1 MLKAINRWLGR
12 GTREARAVH
21 PRELLKS
28 AGNVHLAVAALLI
41 ASLCIM
47 LGVRYDSVNE
57 QNALRRERQLLGMA
71 FDQVRLNLTSQV
83 GTLAR
88 SFSVPDGRAKQDVLA
103 LLHAAIAESV
113 GISPTSL
120 ETFLTEDGRA
130 SAGIGKLG
138 QGLQERFS
146 HSRDVALKLAS
157 PLRHKSAF
165 QSADIV
171 RIGDELAIVAL
182 GVAVQIDRSAADGGR
197 PSPPLLVAVY
207 WLDADATALLKDK
220 LLSPSLQLAVM
231 EAGSAPRKN
240 ALVIANGLG
249 EPIGSLVWDKSDDRD
264 DTRTYGL
271 LLAAILFI
279 SAIAIG
285 VISRNKRRQISEL
298 VGEVEA
304 QVYDVA
310 MRDPL
315 TGLLNRA
322 SFKRKL
328 EGLVAARR
336 GNQLIGIVYVDLDRF
351 KQVND
356 GFGHLKGDELLCAVT
371 ERLQDLA
378 ATGLTVARLGGD
390 EFAMIVEDRDTPE
403 AIMALAERACEVLGF
418 PFQLGDVEAVIGG
431 SVGVSICP
439 MDGDEHQ
446 ELLRRADIAMYRAKT
461 GGRSN
466 TIRFDISMDNDVQEL
481 KALEADL
488 RHAIERNELSL
499 AYQPFWASDGQ
510 TIVGV
515 EALLRWNHP
524 KRGTVSPAFFIPIAE
539 ESGLIHEMGEWAIAN
554 ALRQCRPWG
563 GIILAVNVSPSQFKR
578 PGLGVRIKELIA
590 ETGFEPE
597 RLEIEITEGVLIDDA
612 DAAVKFIRGFKEIGV
627 HIALDDF
634 GTGFSS
640 LSYLRRFPFDKLKVD
655 QSFVRALGSG
665 PGTAAIIH
673 SVIALG
679 RALGMTV
686 HAEGVETLEH
696 HIFLRAAGCHHLQ
709 GFLFSRPLTPEAFEA
724 LMLTKTVR
732 PAPKAMFGGA
742 REAVP
747 LPAISQPGLEQGANL
762 DAAGPD
768 LAAQLRARVAE
779 MKLALGGADASPEE
793 KTAADSDGQTSTPH
807 AAAS

>member
-1 MLKAINRWLGR
+1 MIANWLKR
-12 GTREARAVH
+12 ARQQQRAAH

-28 AGNVHLAVAALLI
+28 AGNVHVAVAALFFAALSI
-41 ASLCIM
+41 LLS
-47 LGVRYDSVNE
+47 VRHDSVNE
-57 QNALRRERQLLGMA
+57 HNAMRRERQLLGLA
-71 FDQVRLNLTSQV
+71 FDQTRLNLTSHVAGIASNFQV
-83 GTLAR
+83 PQGR
-88 SFSVPDGRAKQDVLA
+88 SQHEMLTSI
-103 LLHAAIAESV
+103 HASIVDNIGAA
-113 GISPTSL
+113 PTSL
-120 ETFLTEDGRA
+120 EVFLLDDGMPT
-130 SAGIGKLG
+130 AGVIMPGMALA
-138 QGLQERFS
+138 ERFGLVS
-146 HSRDVALKLAS
+146 DAFANLSS
-157 PLRHKSAF
+157 PLRNSPVF
-165 QSADIV
+165 SSADLV
-171 RIGDELAIVAL
+171 QIGDRVAFMALAVANQT
-182 GVAVQIDRSAADGGR
+182 AVLERESRRTA
-197 PSPPLLVAVY
+197 PVLLAVY
-207 WLDADATALLKDK
+207 WLDEAATAILRRK
-220 LLSPSLQLAVM
+220 LLSPSLRIRTAAPDA
-231 EAGSAPRKN
+231 AGN
-240 ALVIANGLG
+240 ATAMTLVNMLG
-249 EPIGSLVWDKSDDRD
+249 EPLGSLVWDKPGDRED
-264 DTRTYGL
+264 IRFQGL
-271 LLAAILFI
+271 LLAAILMLTAVAVGI
-279 SAIAIG
+279 
-285 VISRNKRRQISEL
+285 ISRKKRLQISEL

-328 EGLVAARR
+328 ESLVASRR
-336 GNQLIGIVYVDLDRF
+336 SHQLIGIIYVDLDRF

-378 ATGLTVARLGGD
+378 TSGLTVARLGGD
-390 EFAMIVEDRDTPE
+390 EFAMIVEDRNTPD
-403 AIMALAERACEVLGF
+403 AIMTLAERACEALGF

-431 SVGVSICP
+431 SIGVSICP

-488 RHAIERNELSL
+488 RHALQRKEMSL

-510 TIVGV
+510 TILGV

-524 KRGTVSPAFFIPIAE
+524 KRGAVSPAFFIPIAE
-539 ESGLIHEMGEWAIAN
+539 EAGLIHEIGEWAIAT
-554 ALRQCRPWG
+554 AMRQCKPWG
-563 GIILAVNVSPSQFKR
+563 GITLAVNISPSQFKR
-578 PGLGVRIKELIA
+578 PGLGARIKELIVDS
-590 ETGFEPE
+590 GFEPE

-655 QSFVRALGSG
+655 QSFVKALGSG
-665 PGTAAIIH
+665 PGTSAIIH

-709 GFLFSRPLTPEAFEA
+709 GFLFSRPLTPEDFEA

-732 PAPKAMFGGA
+732 AAARPMFADA
-742 REAVP
+742 RSTAP
-747 LPAISQPGLEQGANL
+747 LPSGSLTLPDHKADDG
-762 DAAGPD
+762 AAGPD

-779 MKLALGGADASPEE
+779 MKLALGGPDAARATEIAADAS
-793 KTAADSDGQTSTPH
+793 ATPPP
-807 AAAS
+807 AQSAQG

>member
-1 MLKAINRWLGR
+1 MLTSINSWFKRTPR
-12 GTREARAVH
+12 NERAAH

-28 AGNVHLAVAALLI
+28 AGNVHIAVAALII
-41 ASLCIM
+41 ASVCI
-47 LGVRYDSVNE
+47 LLSVRYDSANE
-57 QNALRRERQLLGMA
+57 DNALRRERQLLGLA
-71 FDQVRLNLTSQV
+71 FDQVRLNITSHVAGIASNFRVPEGRSGRDMLTAMHLSIV
-83 GTLAR
+83 DSVNIAPSSLEVFLVHDGVPAAGVLKDGTSIQESFDRIRDPFQKLSNPLRSTSVFNSADLIKIGEELA
-88 SFSVPDGRAKQDVLA
+88 VV
-103 LLHAAIAESV
+103 AIAIASQRE
-113 GISPTSL
+113 
-120 ETFLTEDGRA
+120 A
-130 SAGIGKLG
+130 SAKGTT
-138 QGLQERFS
+138 
-146 HSRDVALKLAS
+146 AS
-157 PLRHKSAF
+157 AP
-165 QSADIV
+165 V
-171 RIGDELAIVAL
+171 
-182 GVAVQIDRSAADGGR
+182 
-197 PSPPLLVAVY
+197 LVTVY
-207 WLDADATALLKDK
+207 WLDEAAIKLLRHK
-220 LLSPSLQLAVM
+220 LLSPSLDVSLQPARTIHSKASLSLV
-231 EAGSAPRKN
+231 N
-240 ALVIANGLG
+240 ALG
-249 EPIGSLVWDKSDDRD
+249 EPQGLLVWDKAGDRD
-264 DTRTYGL
+264 DMRFHGL
-271 LLAAILFI
+271 LLAGILFLT
-279 SAIAIG
+279 AIAVG
-285 VISRNKRRQISEL
+285 VISRKKRLQISEL

-328 EGLVAARR
+328 ESLVANRR
-336 GNQLIGIVYVDLDRF
+336 SNELIGIIYVDLDRF

-371 ERLQDLA
+371 ERLNDLSS
-378 ATGLTVARLGGD
+378 TGLTVARLGGD
-390 EFAMIVEDRDTPE
+390 EFAMIVEDRNTPE
-403 AIMALAERACEVLGF
+403 AIMALAERACEALGF

-431 SVGVSICP
+431 SIGVSICP

-466 TIRFDISMDNDVQEL
+466 TIRFDVSMDNDVQEL
-481 KALEADL
+481 RALEADL
-488 RHAIERNELSL
+488 RHAIQRNELSL
-499 AYQPFWASDGQ
+499 AYQPFWASDGE
-510 TIVGV
+510 TILGV

-524 KRGTVSPAFFIPIAE
+524 KRGSVSPGFFIPIAE
-539 ESGLIHEMGEWAIAN
+539 ESGLIHDMGEWAIAT
-554 ALRQCRPWG
+554 AMRQCKPWG

-578 PGLGVRIKELIA
+578 PGLGARIKELII

-612 DAAVKFIRGFKEIGV
+612 DTAVKFIRSFKEIGV

-665 PGTAAIIH
+665 PGTSAIIH

-732 PAPKAMFGGA
+732 PAAKPMFADA
-742 REAVP
+742 RNAAP
-747 LPAISQPGLEQGANL
+747 LPVTSQQARDHQADL

-768 LAAQLRARVAE
+768 LSAQLRARVAE
-779 MKLALGGADASPEE
+779 MKLALGGHDTVQVPPPPSETNP
-793 KTAADSDGQTSTPH
+793 TSQPAMSTG
-807 AAAS
+807 S

>member
-1 MLKAINRWLGR
+1 MRSIFTSWFGR
-12 GTREARAVH
+12 KQQSADPAH

-28 AGNVHLAVAALLI
+28 AGNVHISVSALLI
-41 ASLCIM
+41 AALCI
-47 LGVRYDSVNE
+47 LLTVHYDSANE
-57 QNALRRERQLLGMA
+57 DSALQRERQLLGLA
-71 FDQVRLNLTSQV
+71 FDQVRQNLTSQV
-83 GTLAR
+83 AVIANNFQVPEGRSSEDALAAVHASIIESVRIAPSSLEIFLLRNGTPSAGVVKPGTDMQQRFALLQEGLLKLSNPLR
-88 SFSVPDGRAKQDVLA
+88 SNSVFSSADLISIGNEVAVLA
-103 LLHAAIAESV
+103 LAV
-113 GISPTSL
+113 
-120 ETFLTEDGRA
+120 A
-130 SAGIGKLG
+130 SAGK
-138 QGLQERFS
+138 
-146 HSRDVALKLAS
+146 V
-157 PLRHKSAF
+157 SA
-165 QSADIV
+165 
-171 RIGDELAIVAL
+171 
-182 GVAVQIDRSAADGGR
+182 
-197 PSPPLLVAVY
+197 PTLLTVY
-207 WLDADATALLKDK
+207 WLDDASTDVLRQQ
-220 LLSPSLQLAVM
+220 LLSPSLTV
-231 EAGSAPRKN
+231 N
-240 ALVIANGLG
+240 AQALRLDASKTALTLVNARGD
-249 EPIGSLVWDKSDDRD
+249 PVGSLIWDKSGEREEI
-264 DTRTYGL
+264 RFHGI
-271 LLAAILFI
+271 LLAIILI
-279 SAIAIG
+279 LTALAIG
-285 VISRNKRRQISEL
+285 VISRSKRQQISEL

-328 EGLVAARR
+328 ESLVAARSP
-336 GNQLIGIVYVDLDRF
+336 NALIGIVYVDLDRF

-371 ERLQDLA
+371 ERLRDLST
-378 ATGLTVARLGGD
+378 TGLTVARLGGD
-390 EFAMIVEDRDTPE
+390 EFAMIVEDRNTPE

-439 MDGDEHQ
+439 IDGDEHQ

-461 GGRSN
+461 GGRSS
-466 TIRFDISMDNDVQEL
+466 TVRFNITMDNDVQEL
-481 KALEADL
+481 RALEADL
-488 RHAIERNELSL
+488 RYALDRNELSL

-524 KRGTVSPAFFIPIAE
+524 VRGSVSPAFFIPIAE
-539 ESGLIHEMGEWAIAN
+539 EAGLIHDMGEWAIAT
-554 ALRQCRPWG
+554 ALRQCKPWG
-563 GIILAVNVSPSQFKR
+563 GIILAVNVSPVQFKR
-578 PGLGVRIKELIA
+578 PGLSARIKELIQ

-597 RLEIEITEGVLIDDA
+597 RLEIEITEGVLMDDA

-655 QSFVRALGSG
+655 QSFVKALGSG
-665 PGTAAIIH
+665 PGTSAIIH

-709 GFLFSRPLTPEAFEA
+709 GFLFSRPLTPENFEA

-732 PAPKAMFGGA
+732 PAAKPMFADA
-742 REAVP
+742 RGTAP
-747 LPAISQPGLEQGANL
+747 LPLAKQEEAQRQASLE
-762 DAAGPD
+762 AAGPD

-779 MKLALGGADASPEE
+779 MKQALGGGAPVTEAPAALRPVDLAQPSDETAIQLRRTAS
-793 KTAADSDGQTSTPH
+793 G
-807 AAAS
+807 